1 MILNTLLILFAIIL
15 SVLLLLARNWR
26 YVILGLALV
35 YLVGFILIVQIWPIA
50 LAAVKLVSG
59 LMGVTLLAMI
69 KSSSEEVYSQ
79 EDSLSARIFIFL
91 FACLGWMIISATI
104 ARVNEWLPIP
114 YTNLYVGL
122 LILFTGIL
130 KTSLFPRNFE
140 ILVGLLVFLA
150 GFDIIYS
157 SLEGS
162 ALVTAIYALI
172 VLLICVLGTYLEGAP
187 VRREE

>member
-1 MILNTLLILFAIIL
+1 MILNTLLILSAVLL
-15 SVLLLLARNWR
+15 SVMLLLARDWR
-26 YVILGLALV
+26 YVVLGLSLV
-35 YLVGFILIVQIWPIA
+35 YLAGFILIVQIWPIA

-69 KSSSEEVYSQ
+69 KSNLEEPQST
-79 EDSLSARIFIFL
+79 EDSLSSRIFMFL

-104 ARVNEWLPIP
+104 GRVNEWLPIP

-122 LILFTGIL
+122 LILFTGII
-130 KTSLFPRNFE
+130 KISLFPSNFE
-140 ILVGLLVFLA
+140 ILIGLLVFLA

-172 VLLICVLGTYLEGAP
+172 VLLICVLGTYLEGQS

>member
-1 MILNTLLILFAIIL
+1 MILNTLLILFAVIL
-15 SVLLLLARNWR
+15 SVLLLLARDWR